1 MAVINYSVTKSGLEM
16 QLLSLVINHEKPELE
31 EKKIAILEKEE
42 SFKVQ
47 LSEIENQL
55 LGELASSTGNLL
67 ENKKLIES
75 LEEAK
80 SKSLVICESLMN
92 SKTINE
98 YVLINTGLLTQN
110 GLISSNF
117 HWKGLTCSCC

>member
-55 LGELASSTGNLL
+55 LSELASSTGNLL
-67 ENKKLIES
+67 ENKKLIDS

-80 SKSLVICESLMN
+80 SKSLVISESLMN

-98 YVLINTGLLTQN
+98 
-110 GLISSNF
+110 
-117 HWKGLTCSCC
+117 

>member
-1 MAVINYSVTKSGLEM
+1 M

-80 SKSLVICESLMN
+80 SKSLVISESLMN

-98 YVLINTGLLTQN
+98 
-110 GLISSNF
+110 
-117 HWKGLTCSCC
+117 